1 MNDAAASQYAPQA
14 NLISL
19 VGQGLALLCW
29 TAMVA
34 LSVAAWRRRRGNDFS
49 DLLIAGGLWLAAR
62 LGTSA
67 AGLPQSGQPGAG
79 WLMLALDLGG
89 LVLLA
94 WPFLAPPL
102 PFVWADRL
110 AGIGLSA
117 VALGCG
123 ISVWQWVRGTLG
135 LPSTPQVTITWA
147 YSTLAL
153 AGLAALHLLHRPA
166 HRWAWGLTGA
176 GALLLGTGG
185 LLFPMPIAPRTY
197 SSALS
202 PVLTAF
208 AATLAAGW
216 LNWLEHAPRKPE
228 LATPSN
234 PDEYAEVYH
243 APQTVPQLLATSI
256 SLFAATD
263 LTQLLKATVAALSDV
278 LEVRLAALLLAES
291 VTDCT
296 QRMGRMTRMSTS
308 VATSLASVRPVRDE
322 PRSAGL
328 TGQADSTGSPR
339 LRLAARWPQA
349 NADEADE
356 AGEYTREYI
365 RATGAR
371 DARGPE
377 PFPALPPNLSP
388 LLTDAFT
395 RGHTIQLCRKSDGQ
409 QLEALKTI
417 LGARP
422 EAALVLPLWPP
433 PLAEGL
439 SETRAAAGRGLLVPY
454 ALSPRPGGVLVL
466 GYDGTALD
474 ADQNQRCRIVADQVA
489 IGTDHVRLRTRVEQQ
504 SRALAHLAR
513 RQAQGNGQPALANL
527 QECNR
532 QLAEEIQQ
540 LQDLDRLKSQFIA
553 HMSHELRAP
562 LNSIMGFS
570 GIMLKGIDGPL
581 TDTQHQ
587 DVEAI
592 HDSSKHLLRL
602 IIDMLDVA
610 DGYIR
615 ATMGRVS
622 TPDIR
627 AGISR
632 SQVSEDKTTMG
643 RVSTPDIR
651 AESSRMD
658 LTVSTVDLEEMV
670 KSAVT
675 IAAPL
680 IGDKP
685 IEIAQALAP
694 DLPPIRA
701 DKTRLRQVL
710 INLLTNAIKYT
721 ERGRVSVSASRENDL
736 VVIRV
741 ADTGIGIPPKHLET
755 IFEESGRLDNPS
767 THKVEGLGLGLSISR
782 QLVEAQGGRM
792 WVESH
797 VGVGSTF
804 YVSLPIEGPPSNVA
818 SHKTTRDKLEAALA
832 HWQ

>member
-1 MNDAAASQYAPQA
+1 MDVLVRNDAAASQYAPQA
-14 NLISL
+14 LPISL

-228 LATPSN
+228 LATPGN
-234 PDEYAEVYH
+234 PGEYAEDEYAEVYH
-243 APQTVPQLLATSI
+243 APQTVPQLLATST

-263 LTQLLKATVAALSDV
+263 LTQLLKTTVAALSDV

-296 QRMGRMTRMSTS
+296 HPLGT
-308 VATSLASVRPVRDE
+308 SVRPVRDE

-356 AGEYTREYI
+356 YIRGYIPYI
-365 RATGAR
+365 RATGVQ

-377 PFPALPPNLSP
+377 PFPTLSPNLSP

-395 RGHTIQLCRKSDGQ
+395 RGHTIQLHRKSDGQ

-439 SETRAAAGRGLLVPY
+439 SETRAAAGRGLLV
-454 ALSPRPGGVLVL
+454 L

-489 IGTDHVRLRTRVEQQ
+489 IGTDHVQLRTRVEQQ
-504 SRALAHLAR
+504 SRTLAHLAR

-602 IIDMLDVA
+602 ITDMLDVA
-610 DGYIR
+610 GEYTR
-615 ATMGRVS
+615 A
-622 TPDIR
+622 
-627 AGISR
+627 
-632 SQVSEDKTTMG
+632 TMG

-782 QLVEAQGGRM
+782 QLVEAQGGRL

-818 SHKTTRDKLEAALA
+818 SRKTTREKLEAALA

>member
-1 MNDAAASQYAPQA
+1 MDVLVRNDAAASQYAPQA
-14 NLISL
+14 LPISL

-243 APQTVPQLLATSI
+243 APQTVPQLLATST

-263 LTQLLKATVAALSDV
+263 LTQLLKTTVAALSDV

-296 QRMGRMTRMSTS
+296 HPLGT
-308 VATSLASVRPVRDE
+308 SVRPVRDE

-356 AGEYTREYI
+356 YIRGYIPYI
-365 RATGAR
+365 RATGVQ

-377 PFPALPPNLSP
+377 PFPTLSPNLSP

-395 RGHTIQLCRKSDGQ
+395 RGHTIQLHRKSDGQ

-439 SETRAAAGRGLLVPY
+439 SETRAAAGRGLLV
-454 ALSPRPGGVLVL
+454 L

-489 IGTDHVRLRTRVEQQ
+489 IGTDHVQLRTRVEQQ
-504 SRALAHLAR
+504 SRTLAHLAR

-602 IIDMLDVA
+602 ITDMLDVA
-610 DGYIR
+610 GEYTR
-615 ATMGRVS
+615 A
-622 TPDIR
+622 
-627 AGISR
+627 
-632 SQVSEDKTTMG
+632 TMG

-782 QLVEAQGGRM
+782 QLVEAQGGRL

-818 SHKTTRDKLEAALA
+818 SRKTTREKLEAALA

>member
-1 MNDAAASQYAPQA
+1 MDVLVRNGPAVSQYAPQA

-29 TAMVA
+29 TAMLA
-34 LSVAAWRRRRGNDFS
+34 LSVAAWRRRRGNDFA

-185 LLFPMPIAPRTY
+185 LLFPMPIALRTY

-202 PVLTAF
+202 SVLTAF

-228 LATPSN
+228 PATPSN

-243 APQTVPQLLATSI
+243 APQTVPQLLAASI

-278 LEVRLAALLLAES
+278 VEVRLAALLLAES

-296 QRMGRMTRMSTS
+296 PRDGGDDADGYIREADGYIRGHVPS
-308 VATSLASVRPVRDE
+308 SVRPVRDE

-349 NADEADE
+349 NADEADD
-356 AGEYTREYI
+356 ADGYIRGYIPYI
-365 RATGAR
+365 RATGVQ
-371 DARGPE
+371 DTRGPE
-377 PFPALPPNLSP
+377 PFPTLPPSLSP

-395 RGHTIQLCRKSDGQ
+395 RGHTIQLRRKSDGQ
-409 QLEALKTI
+409 QLEALKAI

-439 SETRAAAGRGLLVPY
+439 SETRAAAGRGLLAPY
-454 ALSPRPGGVLVL
+454 APSPRPGGVLVL

-489 IGTDHVRLRTRVEQQ
+489 IGTDHVQLRTRVEQQ

-513 RQAQGNGQPALANL
+513 RQARGNGQAALTNL

-602 IIDMLDVA
+602 ITDMLDV
-610 DGYIR
+610 

-627 AGISR
+627 A
-632 SQVSEDKTTMG
+632 TTG
-643 RVSTPDIR
+643 QVSTPDIR

-755 IFEESGRLDNPS
+755 IFEESGRLGNHS
-767 THKVEGLGLGLSISR
+767 THRVEGLGLGLSISR

-818 SHKTTRDKLEAALA
+818 SHKTTREKLEAALA